1 MTASA
6 QFQLFPSPAKN
17 KKNPFRTTFKKQE
30 QSPVSPLSATE
41 SKSGI
46 QAESV
51 IIQIIEDTN
60 TAAIKTPPK
69 AHVIGGAPTT
79 TIENTYNQDNNRP
92 SRQGTSP
99 SLSLSSQGQTL
110 RPANN
115 QQRRASPI
123 SPGMPIRSMFPQ
135 YDPNLSLN
143 EQPYFPQTRNADNT
157 TGPSDGNS
165 GRSENASAVPQAEVD
180 VLLGPKTVPASVL
193 NFPSDEL
200 SPRMQYSTAEDL
212 LTLWESANG
221 QQLQES
227 LGTFNLRAERYVSR
241 IGLY

>member
-6 QFQLFPSPAKN
+6 QFQLFPSLAKN
-17 KKNPFRTTFKKQE
+17 KKNPFRTIPRKQE

-46 QAESV
+46 KSESV

-60 TAAIKTPPK
+60 TEAIKAPPK
-69 AHVIGGAPTT
+69 AHVAGGIPTAT
-79 TIENTYNQDNNRP
+79 TPEITYTQDNNSA
-92 SRQGTSP
+92 SRQGNSP
-99 SLSLSSQGQTL
+99 SLSSLSQGPSL

-115 QQRRASPI
+115 QQRGPSPV

-135 YDPNLSLN
+135 YDPNLPLN
-143 EQPYFPQTRNADNT
+143 EQPYFPQNRNADSTINRR
-157 TGPSDGNS
+157 GNNS
-165 GRSENASAVPQAEVD
+165 SSENTSAVPPAEVD

-193 NFPSDEL
+193 NFPDEL

-241 IGLY
+241 IE